1 MFKVLCQ
8 ITGLSIIQIPC
19 LFSSCCL
26 WEVKQKAH
34 GGFHFCRPIMSTPGP
49 ISGEWG
55 TRTGVPVSPS
65 WSLPVFTWMWTATG
79 RHRTAM
85 KVFIFSAKNQM
96 VIGYSE
102 GIGNKFS
109 GINYYTSPLTFI
121 TSNVSWVA
129 ENKIISRVDLLMTGL
144 RMFVIEFVLWIYSDE
159 VSKKIHSTFASTE
172 LPQNVY
178 GLSRVSNA
186 MDPFLEV

>member
-1 MFKVLCQ
+1 MFKVPCQ

-26 WEVKQKAH
+26 WEVRPKAH

-65 WSLPVFTWMWTATG
+65 WNLPVFTWMWTATG

-85 KVFIFSAKNQM
+85 KVFTFSAKNQM

-102 GIGNKFS
+102 GIGNLKFS
-109 GINYYTSPLTFI
+109 GINYYTSLLTFI
-121 TSNVSWVA
+121 TSHVSWVA
-129 ENKIISRVDLLMTGL
+129 EDKKSFLGLICSWQGSECLLLSLSSESTVTEFPRKSTAHLLQQSCL
-144 RMFVIEFVLWIYSDE
+144 RMCTDWAESAMLWTPS
-159 VSKKIHSTFASTE
+159 
-172 LPQNVY
+172 
-178 GLSRVSNA
+178 
-186 MDPFLEV
+186 